1 MEGGDRADT
10 IVQCGSCKC
19 AAATEMVDAVEKVMC
34 LGLGG
39 LSWAQQLFDIEALA
53 YDVCQQQHDCSRS
66 R

>member
-1 MEGGDRADT
+1 
-10 IVQCGSCKC
+10 
-19 AAATEMVDAVEKVMC
+19 MVDAVEKVMC